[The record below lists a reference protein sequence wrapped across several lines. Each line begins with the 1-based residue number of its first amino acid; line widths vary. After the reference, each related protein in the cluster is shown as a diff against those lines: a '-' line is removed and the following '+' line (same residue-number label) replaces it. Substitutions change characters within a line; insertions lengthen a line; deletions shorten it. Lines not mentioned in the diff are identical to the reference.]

1 MFGKS
6 RGRPRSGL
14 WMVVCCAALV
24 WVGGCAQDQTLTDA
38 QRMKI
43 ASERKAIVQKPRR
56 MIFNNDGGDMPRGPE
71 TAQQFL
77 AKRMAGLVDT
87 QVDSIFYSTPY
98 SYQVVT
104 APLVDKDGNPT
115 NKDTLDT
122 AIEFAHA
129 YKKEL
134 FWSMRMND
142 SADSSL
148 EGGLKLNPWKI
159 DYRANLMAPSHMSF
173 PYGWV
178 NRPSWPWSAMNY
190 ENVEVRAHVFDVIA
204 TVCNRYDVDGIELDF
219 WRWPVFFR
227 PQLFGQPVTQAHCD
241 MMTDLL
247 RQVRAFAELQGHK
260 RGRPILIAVR
270 IPDSVWYAKQ
280 VGLDVIQW
288 LDEDL
293 VDMLIG
299 GEYFQLQPWD
309 HLVRVGKHYNAPV
322 YACLS
327 RSRIPDDA
335 EAFRGEALTAW
346 EAGVS
351 GIYTFNDFNVDSPR
365 FRELGDPKLLQ
376 TLPRKDKYK
385 LGYLEWMHNQWV
397 GTLLK
402 DGQRFYDKKLM
413 AKWEEPLPQIFDGI
427 NVGFEPGRNL
437 SMVYTTDRYKLSF
450 VEREGRY
457 ELYDILTD
465 PHERTDL
472 AAKMPEVFVPM
483 KEKFDLWR
491 QKNASILFNP

>member
-1 MFGKS
+1 MGWFI
-6 RGRPRSGL
+6 
-14 WMVVCCAALV
+14 
-24 WVGGCAQDQTLTDA
+24 GCAQQQTLTDS
-38 QRMKI
+38 QKTKI
-43 ASERKAIVQKPRR
+43 AAERKKVVQKSRR
-56 MIFNNDGGDMPRGPE
+56 MIFNNDGGDIPRGPE

-98 SYQVVT
+98 SYQIVT

-115 NKDTLDT
+115 DKDTLET
-122 AIEFAHA
+122 AISFAHA

-159 DYRANLMAPSHMSF
+159 EHRNYLMSTSHMSF

-190 ENVEVRAHVFDVIA
+190 EHVEVRAHIFEVIA
-204 TVCNRYDVDGIELDF
+204 GVCDQYNVDGIELDF

-241 MMTDLL
+241 LMTDLL
-247 RQVRAFAELQGHK
+247 RGIRSYADLKGHQ
-260 RGRPILIAVR
+260 RGRPILIAAR
-270 IPDSVWYAKQ
+270 IPDSIWYAKE
-280 VGLDVIQW
+280 VGLDIIRW

-309 HLVRVGKHYNAPV
+309 HLVRVGRHYNTPV

-327 RSRIPDDA
+327 RSRIPDDTEVFRA
-335 EAFRGEALTAW
+335 EALAAW

-365 FRELGDPKLLQ
+365 FRELGDPGLLR
-376 TLPRKDKYK
+376 TLPRKDRYK

-402 DGQRFYDKKLM
+402 DGQRFYDKNLM

-437 SMVYTTDRYKLSF
+437 SMVFTNDRYKLSF

-457 ELYDILTD
+457 ELYDILAD

-472 AAKMPEVFVPM
+472 AAVMPEVFVPM

-491 QKNASILFNP
+491 QKNAPILFNP